1 MNRTYIVIFEI
12 AQKVNQEK
20 VIEYLKTFN
29 GWARITDNS
38 FAVRTTNLKAKDIR
52 DAIINFKGENDRL
65 FIIKSGL
72 EAAWSNARGRNQW
85 FKDNL

>member
-1 MNRTYIVIFEI
+1 MDKTYIIIFEF
-12 AQKVNQEK
+12 AQKTNQDK
-20 VIEYLKTFN
+20 VIEYMKTFN

-38 FAVRTTNLKAKDIR
+38 FAVRTSTLKAKDIR
-52 DAIINFKGENDRL
+52 DALINFKEENDRL

-72 EAAWSNARGRNQW
+72 EAAWSNTRARNQW